1 MRRAL
6 KLLGGAAAAGAA
18 LSIAYT
24 KGYAAALQ
32 LSPNEYVALREE
44 LGIDDSTDDSAEG
57 SAGNGA
63 DTGAGAGTGTSA
75 SADDDLTNLDGDP
88 MAGMFGP
95 PVAPHELES
104 LDEAEELESVDLDA
118 LGELDEAEKL
128 DMLGMLGMA
137 GLAPELAE
145 DDDVDLFK

>member
-6 KLLGGAAAAGAA
+6 KLLGGVAAAGAA

-57 SAGNGA
+57 SAGSGA
-63 DTGAGAGTGTSA
+63 DTGAGAGASA

-95 PVAPHELES
+95 PVAPHELEF
-104 LDEAEELESVDLDA
+104 LDEAEELESADLDA
-118 LGELDEAEKL
+118 LGELDEAEI
-128 DMLGMLGMA
+128 LGMLGMA